1 MPTNLR
7 IIRPYDRKV
16 NGACVVK
23 KSIARRIAPLLMMV
37 FVATSLF
44 VGCRGR
50 EREAQALYDEAQ
62 EHVERAE
69 FVDAVR
75 LYEEILDKYPG
86 TAVSDKASS
95 EISLYRGLSLAVD
108 TYPVRR
114 VKDQMILTGRAIYR
128 YEDRRRR
135 WPKSLGDLVPQYL
148 SEAPIDPWG
157 RKLVYLVKPRRRG
170 YVLGCYG
177 ADGRPGGEGE
187 ARDWYIEDGRFV
199 RQPSVKLP

>member
-1 MPTNLR
+1 VPTNLR
-7 IIRPYDRKV
+7 IIRSNDREV

-23 KSIARRIAPLLMMV
+23 ESIARRVVPLTMLVLVVM
-37 FVATSLF
+37 SSW
-44 VGCRGR
+44 VGCGGR
-50 EREAQALYDEAQ
+50 ESRAQALYDEAH

-86 TAVSDKASS
+86 TSVSEKVGK

-114 VKDQMILTGRAIYR
+114 VRDQMIQTGRAIYR
-128 YEDRRRR
+128 YEDRRGR

-148 SEAPIDPWG
+148 SEAPVDPWG
-157 RKLVYLVKPRRRG
+157 RELVYGVKPRRRG

-199 RQPSVKLP
+199 RQPSVELP

>member
-7 IIRPYDRKV
+7 IIRSYDAKV
-16 NGACVVK
+16 NGTCDVK
-23 KSIARRIAPLLMMV
+23 RSIAIRIILLTMLMSIVLPTLLGCDRRE
-37 FVATSLF
+37 S
-44 VGCRGR
+44 R
-50 EREAQALYDEAQ
+50 AQALYDEAQ
-62 EHVERAE
+62 EHVGRSE

-86 TAVSDKASS
+86 TSISDKAAG
-95 EISLYRGLSLAVD
+95 EIELYRGLSLAVD

-114 VKDQMILTGRAIYR
+114 VRDQMIRTGRAIYH
-128 YEDRRRR
+128 YEDRHRR
-135 WPKSLGDLVPQYL
+135 WPKSLGELAPKYL
-148 SEAPIDPWG
+148 SEAPVDPWG
-157 RKLVYLVKPRRRG
+157 RELVYLVKSRRRG

-199 RQPSVKLP
+199 RQPSVTLP

>member
-1 MPTNLR
+1 VPTNLR
-7 IIRPYDRKV
+7 IIRSYDHKV

-23 KSIARRIAPLLMMV
+23 VSIARRVLPWVLLWLVVM
-37 FVATSLF
+37 SLF

-50 EREAQALYDEAQ
+50 ESRAQALYDEAQ
-62 EHVERAE
+62 EHIERSE

-86 TAVSDKASS
+86 TKVSDKAGK

-114 VKDQMILTGRAIYR
+114 VKDQMIQTGRAVYR
-128 YEDRRRR
+128 YEDQRRR
-135 WPKSLGDLVPQYL
+135 WPKSLGELVPKYL
-148 SEAPIDPWG
+148 PEAPIDPWG
-157 RKLVYLVKPRRRG
+157 RELVYLVKPRRRG

-199 RQPSVKLP
+199 RQPSVALP